1 MLYDIVN
8 NHYFKQE
15 GTELKRVIIVFL
27 ALGFVFGISSFA
39 LDRKAG
45 NVDAG
50 KKIFREQCKA
60 CHNGKEAKKLTPAH
74 KTRAQWK
81 RYLKNNAAKLVRK
94 HGADI
99 TKKLN
104 LSETDVNNLWAFCYV
119 GAMDSEKPQTCD

>member
-1 MLYDIVN
+1 MKKALIVLAAV
-8 NHYFKQE
+8 
-15 GTELKRVIIVFL
+15 TFL
-27 ALGFVFGISSFA
+27 AGTFAMA

-45 NVDAG
+45 SMEVG
-50 KKIFREQCKA
+50 KKLFRDSCKS

-81 RYLKNNAAKLVRK
+81 RYLKDNAAKLARK
-94 HGADI
+94 HGEEV

-104 LSETDVNNLWAFCYV
+104 LSETDVNNLWAFCYL

>member
-1 MLYDIVN
+1 MRKATVVL
-8 NHYFKQE
+8 
-15 GTELKRVIIVFL
+15 L
-27 ALGFVFGISSFA
+27 ALGFVFGASSFA

-45 NVDAG
+45 NVDMG
-50 KKIFREQCKA
+50 KKIFREQCKV
-60 CHNGKEAKKLTPAH
+60 CHSGKDAKKLTPAH

-81 RYLKNNAAKLVRK
+81 RYLNNNAAKLARK

-104 LSETDVNNLWAFCYV
+104 LSEADVNNLWAFCYV

>member
-1 MLYDIVN
+1 MD
-8 NHYFKQE
+8 
-15 GTELKRVIIVFL
+15 LKKILVMAL
-27 ALGFVFGISSFA
+27 ALGFILGVSSFA

-45 NVDAG
+45 NIETG
-50 KKIFREQCKA
+50 KKIFREQCKP
-60 CHNGKEAKKLTPAH
+60 CHNGKDAKKLTPAH

-81 RYLKNNAAKLVRK
+81 RYLKKNAAKLARK

-104 LSETDVNNLWAFCYV
+104 LSETDINNLWAFCYV